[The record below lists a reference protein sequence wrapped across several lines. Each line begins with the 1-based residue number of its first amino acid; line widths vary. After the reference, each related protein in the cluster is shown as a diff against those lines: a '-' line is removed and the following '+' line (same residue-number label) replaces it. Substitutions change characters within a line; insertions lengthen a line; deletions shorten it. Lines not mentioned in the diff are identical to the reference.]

1 MVPGFLI
8 VSDDISGQLSKA
20 DGVNLFMQA
29 AFQLGHPSHIPAEG
43 SCHSA
48 EVALGRLP
56 VIQARQGHQ
65 TPQLLWEQAA
75 SADALGACS
84 SWVHLSSPSISHVK
98 HSPQS
103 LVYSGC

>member
-1 MVPGFLI
+1 MPAIEFGFVLSLEVKKAVLGFLI
-8 VSDDISGQLSKA
+8 VSGDVSDQLSKA

-48 EVALGRLP
+48 EGALGCLP

-65 TPQLLWEQAA
+65 SDTAA
-75 SADALGACS
+75 AAGASC
-84 SWVHLSSPSISHVK
+84 LR
-98 HSPQS
+98 
-103 LVYSGC
+103 